1 MANCL
6 YEMCLQGIMV
16 VMSIKRQTDYHTPK
30 QSKIA
35 NGQDLPAFNHGS
47 CVHQNKH
54 PVQE

>member
-1 MANCL
+1 
-6 YEMCLQGIMV
+6 MCLQGIMV